1 MQRPLNTGAVVC
13 SESILQRAL
22 RLDQSPD
29 SLSDRFAVQCHDLHE
44 IRRVESFEQCCAA
57 TERAAAASYD
67 KIHRESRVSSAAT
80 RPGGLGR
87 RVDELEVDLL
97 QRDARALR
105 KERPGLKIRN
115 PDAVEEWSNA
125 EVFLHVTLTSDVTN
139 FDDV

>member
-1 MQRPLNTGAVVC
+1 MPCRQRRPPPPAG
-13 SESILQRAL
+13 QR
-22 RLDQSPD
+22 
-29 SLSDRFAVQCHDLHE
+29 QCP
-44 IRRVESFEQCCAA
+44 
-57 TERAAAASYD
+57 
-67 KIHRESRVSSAAT
+67 
-80 RPGGLGR
+80 PGGRGLRGVHELGLLVGRLEAAVAELRR

-139 FDDV
+139 LDDVQKKTV